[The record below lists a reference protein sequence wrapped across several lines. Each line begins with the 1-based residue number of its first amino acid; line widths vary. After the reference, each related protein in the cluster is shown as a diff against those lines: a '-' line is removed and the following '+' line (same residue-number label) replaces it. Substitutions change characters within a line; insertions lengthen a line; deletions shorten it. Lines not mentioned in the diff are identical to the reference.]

1 MKYEVSNVHELSL
14 MEGVLNM
21 VRENAGQNNICRI
34 NKVNLVIGKLAMVLP
49 DSLQFCFQAL
59 SSQEELFQNAL
70 LEIEE
75 RDAVIRCAVC
85 EQEFTMEDGW
95 CFVCPSCEGIDVAII
110 SGREMY
116 LDYYE
121 GDDN

>member
-1 MKYEVSNVHELSL
+1 
-14 MEGVLNM
+14 MEGVLTM
-21 VRENAGQNNICRI
+21 VRESAEQNSICRI
-34 NKVNLVIGKLAMVLP
+34 KKINLVIGKLAMVLP

-59 SSQEELFQNAL
+59 SSQEELFQGAV
-70 LEIEE
+70 LEIED
-75 RDAVIRCAVC
+75 RDAVARCAVC
-85 EQEFTMEDGW
+85 EHQFTLEDGF
-95 CFVCPSCEGIDVAII
+95 CFVCPSCEGINVAII